1 MQFCNENGETMTLAD
16 NLTLQELRDMGV
28 SISVSEELDPN
39 HSIWLSE
46 PEIPE
51 Q

>member
-1 MQFCNENGETMTLAD
+1 MQFSNENGEVMTLAD
-16 NLTLQELRDMGV
+16 NLTLEELRDMGV

-46 PEIPE
+46 PEVPE